1 MDPPPLP
8 KVIKKNHIWDKTL
21 FRSFYIPAIII
32 FLSQHWIIN
41 SFTCPSL
48 TGICNHYRMNN
59 FLLYLYRSSQC
70 NFITPNESNNNNNS
84 LNWLEFF
91 KRRSIL
97 ENTLLSS
104 TNRAVF
110 LNTLSGEKYFLKRFW
125 PRGFDARSR
134 CTNASWHSLN
144 VREKGKEEDVYV
156 CKRKEKKG
164 NSKKRYFEVSRD
176 VHRNPSG
183 ARFLS
188 PSIAPLFLL
197 FSRWLSSATVFREG
211 LWFGTGWKREKEI
224 TWRQLETT
232 FRCRT
237 SPRAER
243 RRGCR
248 MTLLGSSV
256 IQMRSLQVS

>member
-1 MDPPPLP
+1 MNFSSVDRSLKTRSSPPR
-8 KVIKKNHIWDKTL
+8 IEQ
-21 FRSFYIPAIII
+21 Y
-32 FLSQHWIIN
+32 
-41 SFTCPSL
+41 SL
-48 TGICNHYRMNN
+48 TRFRGKNISWNG
-59 FLLYLYRSSQC
+59 
-70 NFITPNESNNNNNS
+70 
-84 LNWLEFF
+84 
-91 KRRSIL
+91 
-97 ENTLLSS
+97 
-104 TNRAVF
+104 
-110 LNTLSGEKYFLKRFW
+110 SGHVAS
-125 PRGFDARSR
+125 RGFDARSR

-144 VREKGKEEDVYV
+144 VREKGKEEDIYV

-164 NSKKRYFEVSRD
+164 NSKKRYFELSRD

-183 ARFLS
+183 ARFLP
-188 PSIAPLFLL
+188 PSIAPFSLL
-197 FSRWLSSATVFREG
+197 FSRWLLSATVFREG

-243 RRGCR
+243 RGCR